1 MLKREQSSNLLGIFA
16 TCSIITVGYA
26 IGGTIG
32 QAVMAGIG
40 INLWSDII
48 QGGAVKLKERWL
60 CSNDG
65 IRNHN
70 IQLALSRA
78 FIKALASLEKKYF
91 KLDEANALPKD
102 EKKSIKVFF
111 KELREQAQTTFP
123 SYLEKAADGL
133 QIKDFLYGNQ
143 DTTTDKL
150 LEGINRTDDQY
161 NYSDNFRDFLR
172 QNLLNEVLSFFNEE
186 LKTDSKECNKAWR
199 AFQRLLL
206 EGIQADVNAVKA
218 SHEVIQQD
226 LQKLDVLRSQ
236 LDQLKDTIDRRLSNE
251 PFQEGL
257 EKAIITIHTVL
268 NEVAKTAHQTEE
280 TVNDMAADIKKL
292 VDPDT
297 KAEIP
302 KIPDDIRSLLKEGWN
317 LRNIGNY
324 EEARIVFQKSLELA
338 KSYKHNRAMARAK
351 RGLAI
356 ILNEWDKNPADAKI
370 LLQECLLEF
379 RSINSEM
386 DIATT
391 LFDLGS
397 IEIEFENLDVAKAY
411 LDQALELDKKL
422 EDKQEIAQVLHQMGW
437 IEDRRGNSSE
447 ALNLTGQAL
456 TYLLSVYQEGDPET
470 KIDAIHDIAGC
481 YHHKALIYEHGG
493 NVAQAESN
501 YMRALDWDRMSGFK
515 PDVGKTLYLLAR
527 LKYREAQYDAGNQ
540 FLDEATAIY
549 SEIGD
554 HVWHS
559 KCLDLKGRYYFTIGQ
574 TDKATAI
581 FETALNAVKK
591 SGDCK
596 DQEEYLN
603 KLGHAYLEARKIK
616 KAKKYFERARDL
628 SVREGLLDG
637 YAGSVKNLAQIAQDT
652 DERNKLLSDG
662 IQTLEKLL
670 LSTQAEPKRAF
681 ITGQIGFFYEG
692 MENFQQALVYY
703 QKAKKAFESLA
714 DIGGIGKCLD
724 SIAHIK
730 GILGNINEAFD
741 TYRELKKLIDGT
753 PYYELIAGTAINL
766 GEIQMRIGNL
776 DEAKMLFQDA
786 ELLCRRYNLRYLP
799 HVRKSIKRLQE
810 QIDLRK
816 PPELNFKQLIDELF
830 ELVDWFPEAKDS
842 LFRLWMCGRKEALI
856 GNYRNTNGIKF
867 MLCQDDVD
875 TFLGASKILHPY
887 SDLCLQAVSSE
898 YPGAGLEII
907 PFPGDKKIFFEC
919 GIEFGKKILN
929 GVYTLNSLS
938 GGILPRYHLASDT
951 TRSEATGNEGVTIVG
966 WSPGLPDQAHQL
978 ILSRSVEDLT
988 SQKIFF
994 FPYERHLAH
1003 DKLLSDISLSKEFGF
1018 VPVYFESLPNSESIE
1033 VMTSSTIDI
1042 PVMLPNE
1049 VEHQRKQIRK
1059 VKFSLSQLMS
1069 VTKESARSALNNF
1082 KFEIDELS
1090 DICVSKRLIK
1100 IQVYILDFPGILQR
1114 EFYVVFVITDNLN
1127 PIINNTMK

>member
-1 MLKREQSSNLLGIFA
+1 MLKKEQSSNLLGIFA

-40 INLWSDII
+40 INLGSNII
-48 QGGAVKLKERWL
+48 QFGAVKLKERWL
-60 CSNDG
+60 YSNDG
-65 IRNHN
+65 ILNHD

-78 FIKALASLEKKYF
+78 FIKALAYLEKKYF
-91 KLDEANALPKD
+91 ELDEANALPKD

-111 KELREQAQTTFP
+111 KELREQAQTTFL
-123 SYLEKAADGL
+123 SHLEKAANE
-133 QIKDFLYGNQ
+133 QEIKNFLYGNQ
-143 DTTTDKL
+143 DTAADKL
-150 LEGINRTDDQY
+150 WERINRTEDRY
-161 NYSDNFRDFLR
+161 NYSENFRDFLR
-172 QNLLNEVLSFFNEE
+172 QNLLNEVLSFFHEE

-206 EGIQADVNAVKA
+206 EGIYADVNAVQA
-218 SHEVIQQD
+218 SQEVIQQD
-226 LQKLDVLRSQ
+226 LQKLDVLGSQ
-236 LDQLKDTIDRRLSNE
+236 LDQLKDTIDHRLSNE

-268 NEVAKTAHQTEE
+268 HDVAKTAHQTEE
-280 TVNDMAADIKKL
+280 TVNAMAADIKKL

-302 KIPDDIRSLLKEGWN
+302 KIPDDIRSLFDEGWD
-317 LRNIGNY
+317 LRDLGNY
-324 EEARIVFQKSLELA
+324 EEARIVFQKSVELA
-338 KSYKHNRAMARAK
+338 TSYGHNRAMARAK
-351 RGLAI
+351 CGLAI
-356 ILNEWDKNPADAKI
+356 ILNEWDKNPADAKAV
-370 LLQECLLEF
+370 LQECLLEF
-379 RSINSEM
+379 RSLNSEM
-386 DIATT
+386 DISAT
-391 LFDLGS
+391 LCHLGG
-397 IEIEFENLDVAKAY
+397 IEIDVGNLDEAKAY
-411 LDQALELDKKL
+411 LDQALELDKKH
-422 EDKQEIAQVLHQMGW
+422 EDKQRIANTLHQMGW
-437 IEDRRGNSSE
+437 IEDHRGNSSE
-447 ALNLTGQAL
+447 ALNLYDQAL
-456 TYLLSVYQEGDPET
+456 TYLLSVYQEGDPKT
-470 KIDAIHDIAGC
+470 KKNAIHGIAGC
-481 YHHKALIYEHGG
+481 YHHKGLIYEHEG
-493 NVAQAESN
+493 NVEDAESN
-501 YMRALDWDRMSGFK
+501 YMRALDWERMSGFK
-515 PDVGKTLYLLAR
+515 PDVSKILYLLAR

-549 SEIGD
+549 GEIGD

-574 TDKATAI
+574 TDKSTAF
-581 FETALNAVKK
+581 FEAALKEVEK

-596 DQEEYLN
+596 DQEAYLN
-603 KLGHAYLEARKIK
+603 KLGHTYLEAGKIK

-652 DERNKLLSDG
+652 DERNRLLSDG
-662 IQTLEKLL
+662 IQTLEKFL

-681 ITGQIGFFYEG
+681 ITGQIGSFYEG
-692 MENFQQALVYY
+692 MENFHQALVYY

-724 SIAHIK
+724 SIAHIN
-730 GILGNINEAFD
+730 GLLGKINEAFD
-741 TYRELKKLIDGT
+741 IYRELKKLIDGT

-766 GEIQMRIGNL
+766 GEIQMQIGNL
-776 DEAKMLFQDA
+776 NEAKMLFQEA
-786 ELLCRRYNLRYLP
+786 ESLCRRYNLHYLP
-799 HVRKSIKRLQE
+799 HVRKSIRRVQE

-816 PPELNFKQLIDELF
+816 PPELNFEQLIDELF

-842 LFRLWMCGRKEALI
+842 IFRLWMCGRKEALL
-856 GNYRNTNGIKF
+856 GNYRNTANIQF

-875 TFLGASKILHPY
+875 TFLRASKILHPY

-898 YPGAGLEII
+898 YPGSDLEII

-919 GIEFGKKILN
+919 GISSEKKISN
-929 GVYTLNSLS
+929 GFYTLDFLS
-938 GGILPRYHLASDT
+938 GSIRSRYQLVAGT
-951 TRSEATGNEGVTIVG
+951 TRSKATGNEGVTIAG
-966 WSPGLPDQAHQL
+966 RSPGLPDQAHQL
-978 ILSRSVEDLT
+978 ILSRSAEDLT

-994 FPYERHLAH
+994 LPYERHLAN
-1003 DKLLSDISLSKEFGF
+1003 DKLLSDIRLSKEFGL

-1033 VMTSSTIDI
+1033 VITSSTIDL

-1069 VTKESARSALNNF
+1069 VTKESAQSALNNF

-1090 DICVSKRLIK
+1090 DICESKRSIK
-1100 IQVYILDFPGILQR
+1100 IQVYILDFPGLLQR
-1114 EFYVVFVITDNLN
+1114 EFQVALVIKD
-1127 PIINNTMK
+1127 